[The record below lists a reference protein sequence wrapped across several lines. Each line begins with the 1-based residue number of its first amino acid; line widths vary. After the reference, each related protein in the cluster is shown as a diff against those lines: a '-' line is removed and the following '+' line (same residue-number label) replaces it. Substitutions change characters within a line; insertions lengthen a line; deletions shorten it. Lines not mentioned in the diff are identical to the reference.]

1 MVVAASMALTVQ
13 IKCAHTDTRL
23 RRFDPIVGM
32 RTSFIS
38 HDTRL
43 TNVII
48 MATLDQSREIEFH
61 GKKNPRPEL
70 PLFALC
76 VVTNT
81 IGTVPFHYGLCNK
94 TMQPSCDR
102 PAFTWIINRRNRLM
116 VGVMC

>member
-61 GKKNPRPEL
+61 GKRIL
-70 PLFALC
+70 VRSFHYSLFALSQ
-76 VVTNT
+76 
-81 IGTVPFHYGLCNK
+81 I
-94 TMQPSCDR
+94 Q
-102 PAFTWIINRRNRLM
+102 
-116 VGVMC
+116 